1 MWLNQYLEFTH
12 EHESPAMFHL
22 WSGLTVLSGLL
33 GRKVWMDKGFYRLYP
48 NLFTVLVAGS
58 ARCRKTT
65 AIEIAVGLT
74 KNVDG
79 VRQLNGKVSAE
90 KFLHI
95 HTIPDNQPQK
105 PTLIKADELATF
117 LTRDG
122 QGEKLIDVL
131 TKSFDCPES
140 FSYDTITHGQK
151 IIREPYVTVLAGT
164 TPETLDKVL
173 PDTAVGGG
181 FASRIMFVYQAD
193 TEKSRKDFQSPD
205 EEHIRLKTELN

>member
-1 MWLNQYLEFTH
+1 MNTNHRQCSTCG
-12 EHESPAMFHL
+12 A
-22 WSGLTVLSGLL
+22 VLPSSQGSSVARF
-33 GRKVWMDKGFYRLYP
+33 GWGQGFYRLYP

-65 AIEIAVGLT
+65 AIEIAIGLT

-95 HTIPDNQPQK
+95 HTIPDNQPQR

-122 QGEKLIDVL
+122 QGEKSD
-131 TKSFDCPES
+131 
-140 FSYDTITHGQK
+140 
-151 IIREPYVTVLAGT
+151 
-164 TPETLDKVL
+164 
-173 PDTAVGGG
+173 
-181 FASRIMFVYQAD
+181 
-193 TEKSRKDFQSPD
+193 
-205 EEHIRLKTELN
+205 